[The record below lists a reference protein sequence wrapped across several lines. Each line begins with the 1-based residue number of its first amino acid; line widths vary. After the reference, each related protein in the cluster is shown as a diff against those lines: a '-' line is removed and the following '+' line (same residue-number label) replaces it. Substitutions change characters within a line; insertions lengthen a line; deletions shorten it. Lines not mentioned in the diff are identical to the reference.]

1 MYNDRFTFLSMD
13 IKTQIIT
20 NAERVF
26 DQHGFAGTGM
36 DQLIQAAE
44 VSSRTLYKHVGNKT
58 ALIVAVLNERSQ
70 RFFSQ
75 CRVTSVEGLFDA
87 LESWTLTEGARGC
100 LFLRAYGETGG
111 NVADIAQAVSL
122 YRTQLRELIEN
133 IVTHQI
139 GAADD
144 DLVEQILVLFE
155 GATSTSTYR
164 GPSAIST
171 ARAIAAVLMN
181 RTDRTE

>member
-1 MYNDRFTFLSMD
+1 MN

-36 DQLIQAAE
+36 DQVIQAAE

-58 ALIVAVLNERSQ
+58 ALIVAVLNERSP

-87 LESWTLTEGARGC
+87 
-100 LFLRAYGETGG
+100 
-111 NVADIAQAVSL
+111 
-122 YRTQLRELIEN
+122 
-133 IVTHQI
+133 
-139 GAADD
+139 
-144 DLVEQILVLFE
+144 
-155 GATSTSTYR
+155 
-164 GPSAIST
+164 
-171 ARAIAAVLMN
+171 
-181 RTDRTE
+181 

>member
-1 MYNDRFTFLSMD
+1 MD
-13 IKTQIIT
+13 IKTQIVA

-26 DQHGFAGTGM
+26 DQNGFAGTGM
-36 DQLIQAAE
+36 DQVIQAAE

-75 CRVTSVEGLFDA
+75 CRVNSVEGLFDA
-87 LESWTLTEGARGC
+87 LESWTLNEGARGC

-111 NVADIAQAVSL
+111 NIADIAQAVCA

-133 IVTHQI
+133 IVTHQV

-144 DLVEQILVLFE
+144 GLVEQILVLFE
-155 GATSTSTYR
+155 GATSTSTYL

-171 ARAIAAVLMN
+171 ARTIATLLI
-181 RTDRTE
+181 DRKAQTQ